1 MGGRASDIG
10 GPTLGSVPVGPPL
23 CLTRFGVFIPTQ
35 GCPRPGVSVHL
46 ATCTPEPQLCAD
58 GPPGR
63 AQGCCPLREAAW
75 RHAWVGWPGWGE
87 LCGQHAPRRSDFHTL
102 LPSWPGRLLL
112 PGGPWYGWSPF
123 PGPWTTTHA
132 LVQSTCRP
140 GSERAGLPD
149 GQAAAFAQWCRE
161 MLCRSC
167 TLIKR
172 PVQAN
177 WAAGQCQACTAGCT
191 GAAPRLGWEEA
202 GEEGDGPQR
211 ALGGWRC
218 RVER

>member
-1 MGGRASDIG
+1 MRGWAGLGRGSCVDSTHHAVLTF
-10 GPTLGSVPVGPPL
+10 TLS
-23 CLTRFGVFIPTQ
+23 
-35 GCPRPGVSVHL
+35 S
-46 ATCTPEPQLCAD
+46 
-58 GPPGR
+58 PPGP
-63 AQGCCPLREAAW
+63 ASSCCLE
-75 RHAWVGWPGWGE
+75 VPGN
-87 LCGQHAPRRSDFHTL
+87 C
-102 LPSWPGRLLL
+102 
-112 PGGPWYGWSPF
+112 WSPF

-149 GQAAAFAQWCRE
+149 GQAAAFAQRCRE

-218 RVER
+218 RVEL